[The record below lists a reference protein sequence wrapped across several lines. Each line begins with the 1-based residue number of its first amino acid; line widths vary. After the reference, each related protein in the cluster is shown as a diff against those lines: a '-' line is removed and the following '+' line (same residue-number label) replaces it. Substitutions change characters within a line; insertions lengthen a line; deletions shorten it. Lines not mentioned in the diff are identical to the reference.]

1 MKEEL
6 WNGGGKFGVGERGG
20 TFGVGEK
27 GGFFHGDRVCSFGIQ
42 IMMWKV
48 SSYDEIFFSKISFF
62 DYKVLLEIY
71 KVFNIFSKVLKDV
84 W

>member
-42 IMMWKV
+42 IMMSKV
-48 SSYDEIFFSKISFF
+48 SSYDEIFFQQDFI
-62 DYKVLLEIY
+62 LWL
-71 KVFNIFSKVLKDV
+71 
-84 W
+84 